1 MAAYRDR
8 GAAFGGGSRN
18 SEDRYKEPA
27 PDPKQAEPIKHV
39 QIDALV
45 FLQIMKHCR
54 QHAPHTVTGQLLGLD
69 VEDTLQV
76 THSFG
81 YVQRSEETSGVHE
94 DGEQYQMETLK
105 RLREVN
111 VDSNTVGWYQT
122 THLGRMENPTM
133 VIDTQFSYQEEIPR
147 SVLVVYDSLQSA
159 IGKPAFKALQLTP
172 KFMEAYKEADSAG
185 RQKMAEFPS
194 NEMFMEIEVAI
205 TSSVIAEAFLIDWA
219 ISDPT
224 DPTSQVEV
232 LDVENQAFL
241 EQNINLLTRSLTDL
255 ADEQLKVM
263 NFEKM
268 ASRKGDEKGKG
279 GRKGGAPQPKP
290 IDTMILSQ
298 QIKTHCKAI
307 NSFAGDAFGKL
318 YLVSN
323 KPTGHGGQK

>member
-1 MAAYRDR
+1 M
-8 GAAFGGGSRN
+8 
-18 SEDRYKEPA
+18 
-27 PDPKQAEPIKHV
+27 EPIKEVDSKQMEPIQHV

-45 FLQIMKHCR
+45 FLQVMKHCR

-69 VEDTLQV
+69 VENTLQV

-81 YVQRSEETSGVHE
+81 YVQRSDETAGHQE
-94 DGEQYQMETLK
+94 DGEQYQMETMK
-105 RLREVN
+105 QLREVN
-111 VDSNTVGWYQT
+111 VDCNTVGWYQT

-133 VIDTQFSYQEEIPR
+133 VIDTQFSFQDEIPR

-159 IGKPAFKALQLTP
+159 VGKPAFKALQLSP
-172 KFMEAYKEADSAG
+172 KFMQLYKDSDAAS
-185 RQKMAEFPS
+185 RLKMAEFPS
-194 NEMFMEIEVAI
+194 NEMFMEIEVSI
-205 TSSVIAEAFLIDWA
+205 TSSVISEAFLIDWA
-219 ISDPT
+219 ISDPM

-241 EQNINLLTRSLTDL
+241 EQNINLLTRSLGDL
-255 ADEQLKVM
+255 AEEQMKIM

-279 GRKGGAPQPKP
+279 NRKGGFAQPKP

-307 NSFAGDAFGKL
+307 NSFASDAFGKL

-323 KPTGHGGQK
+323 KPTGGAGGPK

>member
-1 MAAYRDR
+1 MASYRNGDR
-8 GAAFGGGSRN
+8 YGGGRGY
-18 SEDRYKEPA
+18 EDRHTNKDL
-27 PDPKQAEPIKHV
+27 DPKQVEPIKHV

-69 VEDTLQV
+69 VESTLQV

-81 YVQRSEETSGVHE
+81 YVQRGDETAGHQE
-94 DGEQYQMETLK
+94 DGEKYQMDTLK
-105 RLREVN
+105 QLREVN

-122 THLGRMENPTM
+122 THLGRMENPTT

-172 KFMEAYKEADSAG
+172 KFMEVYKDSDAAA
-185 RQKMAEFPS
+185 RLKMAEFPS
-194 NEMFMEIEVAI
+194 NEMFMEIEVSI
-205 TSSVIAEAFLIDWA
+205 TSSVISEAFLIDWA
-219 ISDPT
+219 ISDPM

-241 EQNINLLTRSLTDL
+241 EQNINLLTRSLADL
-255 ADEQLKVM
+255 AEEQVKIM

-268 ASRKGDEKGKG
+268 ASRKGEEKGKA
-279 GRKGGAPQPKP
+279 GRKGGVAQPKP

-307 NSFAGDAFGKL
+307 NSFASDAFGKL

-323 KPTGHGGQK
+323 QPTGGDRGSN